1 MVPEKIQ
8 RELHINSGQLHFV
21 IAINLKGRYANIHGV
36 KVPWGINGSHGAK
49 AGRIKVLPLW
59 QRQFHLHHESFMD
72 MQTSRAEQV
81 LCNGIASW

>member
-49 AGRIKVLPLW
+49 AGRIKVCLYDKGGLTSIMNLSW
-59 QRQFHLHHESFMD
+59 TCKLH
-72 MQTSRAEQV
+72 V
-81 LCNGIASW
+81 LSKCYVMV